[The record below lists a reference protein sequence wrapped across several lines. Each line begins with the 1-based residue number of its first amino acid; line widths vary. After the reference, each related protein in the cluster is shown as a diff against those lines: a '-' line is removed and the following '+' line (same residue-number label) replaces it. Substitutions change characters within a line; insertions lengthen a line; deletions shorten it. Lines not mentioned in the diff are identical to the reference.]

1 MPILRKPPH
10 EFSIEELDREL
21 VIRVALDPTQD
32 PFIFEDG
39 IENNQ
44 RAEIMGRVKTV
55 YEKARSLTP
64 NEELRHLSTWELAKI
79 IMYKT
84 TGSVDDKVRGS
95 WYEDNRMDVCMLPE
109 GEVKNNVESVAAICL
124 QEGLIETDYKTVL
137 LKVEKYAK
145 QFNLCLD
152 EPFRNQPIATGRL
165 GTGFLVK
172 KNIIATAAHCVTD
185 ESLPRLRFVF
195 GYKML
200 DSFNAATQLPERNI
214 YRGKRIIKRVYT
226 SYPNMSDW
234 ALVEL
239 DREVA
244 GRSPLTLS
252 EELLSLGQEVYVLG
266 HPLGLPMKYGPGGI
280 VREIRNTYFSA
291 PLDVYSGN
299 SGSPIFDS
307 KTHKVVGVMAKGYNH
322 DFRWTGKGWMTIV
335 YSDPE
340 FRSQEPQYIKTSE
353 FIEYCR

>member
-84 TGSVDDKVRGS
+84 TEHIDETIRGG
-95 WYEDNRMDVCMLPE
+95 WYEDNRMDVCMLPD
-109 GEVKNNVESVAAICL
+109 GEINNNAESVAAICL
-124 QEGLIETDYKTVL
+124 QEGLIETDNNTSL
-137 LKVEKYAK
+137 LKVEQYSKH
-145 QFNLCLD
+145 FNLHLN
-152 EPFRNQPIATGRL
+152 EPFRHQPIAVGRL
-165 GTGFLVK
+165 GTCFLVK
-172 KNIIATAAHCVTD
+172 KNVIAAAAHCVTE

-200 DSFNAATQLPERNI
+200 DAYNAATQLPERNI
-214 YRGKRIIKRVYT
+214 YRGTRIIKRVYNPP
-226 SYPNMSDW
+226 PNMPDW

-244 GRSPLTLS
+244 YRSVVTMSEKELS
-252 EELLSLGQEVYVLG
+252 PEQEIYVLG

-280 VREIRNTYFSA
+280 VKEIKDTYFSA
-291 PLDVYSGN
+291 ALDVCSGN
-299 SGSPIFDS
+299 EGSPIFDS
-307 KTHKVVGVMAKGYNH
+307 KTHKVVGVMAKDYSR

-335 YSDPE
+335 YPNPE
-340 FRSQEPQYIKTSE
+340 FRPQEPRCTKTSE